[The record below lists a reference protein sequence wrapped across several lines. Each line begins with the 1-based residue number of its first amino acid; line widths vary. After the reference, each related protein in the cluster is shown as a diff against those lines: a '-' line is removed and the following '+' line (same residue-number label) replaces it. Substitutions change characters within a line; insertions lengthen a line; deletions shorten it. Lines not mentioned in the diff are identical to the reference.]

1 MLPTIIKDVESQN
14 QEHKKHV
21 RFSENGKQ
29 VELISPNK
37 QGIFKIKNSRVPI
50 ASSALRFEELQ
61 HIEAQIQGM
70 QVMPDFG
77 YEGDNFVF
85 EQEGARNWKLLTDLI
100 YDKDKYEWLRNHIKL
115 RQIRKEQ
122 RDEDQLKKGQLDKK
136 RN

>member
-1 MLPTIIKDVESQN
+1 
-14 QEHKKHV
+14 
-21 RFSENGKQ
+21 
-29 VELISPNK
+29 
-37 QGIFKIKNSRVPI
+37 
-50 ASSALRFEELQ
+50 
-61 HIEAQIQGM
+61 M